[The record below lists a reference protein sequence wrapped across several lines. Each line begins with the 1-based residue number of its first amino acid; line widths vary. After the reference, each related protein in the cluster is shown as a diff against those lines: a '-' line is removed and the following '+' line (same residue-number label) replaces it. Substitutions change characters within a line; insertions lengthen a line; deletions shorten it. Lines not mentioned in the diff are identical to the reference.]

1 MCSLNRCCTLP
12 TPNASCSTEAMR
24 SCCGGSRQMIRPTL
38 MTPVSILGAPA
49 VTTPTY
55 YYYYYFLFWFILYIY
70 YSDFDLFFLFIIS
83 FYLLLWFI
91 IIIDSF
97 IILFMHTKHII
108 YARWASDFTQH
119 NSKHTAH
126 TKNTLFMLV
135 GPGLQPLLHS
145 TQQNTDNTNKNTTH
159 IVMLGGP
166 GATPPT
172 SHYTTPTSH
181 NSIQPLFNTT
191 QQ

>member
-126 TKNTLFMLV
+126 KKYIIYSGWAGVTAPSSLNTTEHRQYKQKHNTHCYARWAGGYTPYFT
-135 GPGLQPLLHS
+135 LHNPYF
-145 TQQNTDNTNKNTTH
+145 TQQ
-159 IVMLGGP
+159 
-166 GATPPT
+166 
-172 SHYTTPTSH
+172 YTTP
-181 NSIQPLFNTT
+181 I
-191 QQ
+191 